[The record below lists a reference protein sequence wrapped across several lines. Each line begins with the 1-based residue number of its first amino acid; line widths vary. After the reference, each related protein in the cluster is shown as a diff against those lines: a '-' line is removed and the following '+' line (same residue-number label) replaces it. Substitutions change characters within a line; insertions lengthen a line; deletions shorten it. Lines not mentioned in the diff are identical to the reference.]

1 MATMTRN
8 KKTARTV
15 LSMLPEEMELE
26 VLTRLPAKSILRFSA
41 VCRRWAALLSSDEF
55 CSTWTKL
62 AESTTTE
69 MEPAAQLLFL
79 SLPSCNAGGPTEVR
93 TGGGTQL
100 FTLDDARRK
109 FVAISPAPCHGLS
122 ILHKP
127 LSMSEPYHVLNAT
140 TRASAKLP
148 PPPSCRGNWA
158 ALYPSTAGLGFDA
171 RAKTHKVVRL
181 FNGSGERSGDKSP
194 TIKCELYTLGSGPA
208 DRRWRPPSPTA
219 ADGGVVPS
227 TLAGPA
233 LLTATK
239 DNLEPVFVDGFL
251 HWLVNPT
258 MPESMPVAVLSF
270 SVADET
276 FGCWVRPPP
285 FDWDGRGTAHLTELD
300 GRLCMVRDL
309 RRHNSAG
316 LLEIWKY
323 GNGGDCWSLELRID
337 LALAAQHVGRDD
349 LTGPR
354 HVRVLGKKNKV
365 IFIATSKGKVVTYD
379 PVCGALVTIFQL
391 GASRPETRLSLSR
404 VSLFKHSLATVY

>member
-1 MATMTRN
+1 
-8 KKTARTV
+8 
-15 LSMLPEEMELE
+15 
-26 VLTRLPAKSILRFSA
+26 
-41 VCRRWAALLSSDEF
+41 
-55 CSTWTKL
+55 
-62 AESTTTE
+62 
-69 MEPAAQLLFL
+69 
-79 SLPSCNAGGPTEVR
+79 
-93 TGGGTQL
+93 
-100 FTLDDARRK
+100 
-109 FVAISPAPCHGLS
+109 
-122 ILHKP
+122 
-127 LSMSEPYHVLNAT
+127 
-140 TRASAKLP
+140 
-148 PPPSCRGNWA
+148 
-158 ALYPSTAGLGFDA
+158 
-171 RAKTHKVVRL
+171 VVRL
-181 FNGSGERSGDKSP
+181 FIGSGERPEDRSSMV
-194 TIKCELYTLGSGPA
+194 KCELYTLGSGP
-208 DRRWRPPSPTA
+208 DCRWRPPSSTA

-309 RRHNSAG
+309 RHNSAG

-391 GASRPETRLSLSR
+391 GGETSRAETRLSLSR